1 MSFEKSR
8 ISYPIDLYVQQL
20 DNEKYSFPDW
30 QREDC
35 WKDNYKKELI
45 VSILKGM
52 DLPKI
57 YLGDIKEKD
66 KVYIIDGG
74 HRSRAIREFM
84 KNKFSI
90 TDGKTEIFYN
100 KTFEKETRNKSI
112 LSSSQ
117 KKKFDDYHLDIV
129 KYSDITEND
138 CRNIFNKLQNA
149 KPMSIED
156 VINSWQSELVD
167 FIRNLLDFSLL
178 DDTIFNHFINLKI
191 INKPNKTTI
200 MSQLLSWYTI
210 QYPIMEENP
219 GLEKEMVSL
228 KYLAKGNNNSSPILD
243 YVHTYRWDITDNIKG
258 QFLDLIIFIIS
269 YYKQN
274 NISTS
279 DMNTLIHSKVNYS
292 NFNLEKYKELLSQ
305 VKEYDLLRKKGEDY
319 QKHKKYEE
327 SRREFINAE
336 KINNNYE
343 NNLEVWS
350 NSRKDGGNNPSG
362 MKKRLNIII
371 DYCLN

>member
-1 MSFEKSR
+1 MSFEIQR
-8 ISYPIDLYVQQL
+8 INYPIDLYVQQL

-90 TDGKTEIFYN
+90 TDGKTEMFYN

-243 YVHTYRWDITDNIKG
+243 YVHTYRWDITDNLKG

-362 MKKRLNIII
+362 MKKRLNIIM

>member
-1 MSFEKSR
+1 MSFEIQR

-112 LSSSQ
+112 LSSSH

-210 QYPIMEENP
+210 QFPIMEENP

-327 SRREFINAE
+327 SRKEFINAE